1 VVVAKRIFIIPLIA
15 ALGFVLA
22 RCSFH
27 DTSPPVATTSEGR
40 SSASVPRASTTD
52 GAAMTTSIPG
62 GSTTG
67 GPAATMNLS
76 GIGLVTIR
84 GTSAQGIVIRD
95 KRTGGTRFFLAG
107 EQAGECLDFLR
118 ANPQPT
124 REAFAAA
131 CPGEKP

>member
-15 ALGFVLA
+15 ALSIVLA

-27 DTSPPVATTSEGR
+27 ETSPPSATTSDGG
-40 SSASVPRASTTD
+40 SSASFPPGASTT
-52 GAAMTTSIPG
+52 T
-62 GSTTG
+62 GS
-67 GPAATMNLS
+67 AATMNLS
-76 GIGLVTIR
+76 GIGQVTIR
-84 GTSAQGIVIRD
+84 RTSAQGIVIRD

-118 ANPQPT
+118 VNPQPT

>member
-1 VVVAKRIFIIPLIA
+1 MVVAKRIFIIPLIA

-40 SSASVPRASTTD
+40 SSASVP
-52 GAAMTTSIPG
+52 GA
-62 GSTTG
+62 STTG
-67 GPAATMNLS
+67 GAAATMTLS